1 MEIKEKLLHHFIE
14 NFIDENSI
22 IVDLGGNKGEFSK
35 FIVDEFKAKSYV
47 MEPIPELFN
56 QIPENP
62 KIKKFQCCI
71 SKEKNI
77 EISIPEN
84 QCATIYDKNFNKKII
99 CKGITLED
107 FLKENNIKK
116 VDLLK
121 VDIEGAEIEMFENL
135 SEEILKN
142 INQITVEFHDF
153 LWPEL
158 KSKVELIKNKIQNS
172 EFYCIS
178 FSITNNGDV
187 LFVKKNLISKFQY
200 LYLKYFERFRRG
212 LIRRIKRYL
221 KINE

>member
-1 MEIKEKLLHHFIE
+1 MEIKEKLLHHFIKD
-14 NFIDENSI
+14 FIDENSI

-35 FIVDEFKAKSYV
+35 FIVDEFMATAYV
-47 MEPIPELFN
+47 IEPIPELFN
-56 QIPENP
+56 QIPEHP
-62 KIKKFQCCI
+62 KIKKFQYCI
-71 SKEKNI
+71 SQEKDV
-77 EISIPEN
+77 EISILEN

-158 KSKVELIKNKIQNS
+158 KPKVELIKNKIKNLG
-172 EFYCIS
+172 FYCIP

-187 LFVKKNLISKFQY
+187 LFIKKNLISKLQY
-200 LYLKYFERFRRG
+200 LYLKYFERFRKG
-212 LIRRIKRYL
+212 FIRRIKRYL
-221 KINE
+221 KINV

>member
-1 MEIKEKLLHHFIE
+1 MKVKEKLLHTFIAD
-14 NFIDENSI
+14 FINEDSI
-22 IVDLGGNKGEFSK
+22 VLDLGGNKGEFSK
-35 FIVDEFKAKSYV
+35 FIVDEFRATAYV
-47 MEPIPELFN
+47 IEPIPELFN
-56 QIPENP
+56 QIPEHP
-62 KIKKFQCCI
+62 KIKKFQYCI
-71 SKEKNI
+71 SQEKDV

-84 QCATIYDKNFNKKII
+84 QCATIYDKNCNKKII

-142 INQITVEFHDF
+142 INQITVEFRDF

-158 KSKVELIKNKIQNS
+158 KPKVELIKNKIQNS
-172 EFYCIS
+172 GFYCIP

-187 LFVKKNLISKFQY
+187 LFIKKNLISKFQY

-212 LIRRIKRYL
+212 FIRRIKRYL
-221 KINE
+221 KNV